1 MELIIDK
8 LVKIYFSPTLSTEN
22 IVHSIAKGWN
32 ISEQRT
38 INLNSLEQRHNVKFN
53 IEPSEAVI
61 LGIPVYEERIPDLL
75 YPVLTKVRGSRNPMI
90 LVVTYGNI
98 SAGIALK
105 QLSKMMRNQGFKII
119 AAASFI
125 GEHSFSHEEIKIAS
139 GRPDSKDM
147 EKAELLGKQIFQ
159 KIDKTEKI
167 ENLPELSIKGELRA
181 MGKLLPRHS
190 ELTFAH
196 SPVIDPNL
204 CKKCKKCLEVCP
216 VNAIDPETLKS
227 RDKLCIRC
235 FACVKLC
242 PNNARKIIYKKPV
255 LVKTVLKQLGKKR
268 KEPEIYI

>member
-1 MELIIDK
+1 MQLIIDR
-8 LVKIYFSPTLSTEN
+8 LVNMYFSPTHSTEK
-22 IVHSIAKGWN
+22 IVYTIAKSWGVP
-32 ISEQRT
+32 EQRT
-38 INLNSLEQRHNVKFN
+38 INISTLTQRHNFKFN
-53 IEPSEAVI
+53 IQPNEAII

-75 YPVLTKVRGSRNPMI
+75 YPVLTKVRGSGHPMI

-105 QLSKMMRNQGFKII
+105 QLSRMMKNQGFKII

-125 GEHSFSHEEIKIAS
+125 GEHSFSQEEIKIAS

-147 EKAELLGKQIFQ
+147 EKAELLGKQISQ
-159 KIDKTEKI
+159 KIKNVEKI
-167 ENLPELSIKGELRA
+167 ENLPEINIKGELRA

-196 SPVIDPNL
+196 SPIIDPNL